1 MDSLTAHET
10 NESANHLYKE
20 KEKMQALQLEKER
33 LEDELRKVTHML
45 EDATS
50 DLARFRSQN
59 SHHLGTRS
67 GSPVD
72 IENFTKLQIDLV
84 DQQRQLRELQ
94 EFMDNKENEKSRN
107 IRVKENEHKKLIK
120 HLEEEKTNLTRKL
133 KLTQKML
140 DEQLEKINAHY
151 ADCEKRN
158 ILVVDLYKENS
169 DLMEALYLMEERKKD
184 AVSRCYKLEDQCKVL
199 RVMLKKVCHVAIT

>member
-59 SHHLGTRS
+59 SHHFGTRS

>member
-1 MDSLTAHET
+1 M
-10 NESANHLYKE
+10 
-20 KEKMQALQLEKER
+20 
-33 LEDELRKVTHML
+33 

-107 IRVKENEHKKLIK
+107 IRGLYNTNQN
-120 HLEEEKTNLTRKL
+120 HLTDDQYALLFVWNCKNVDNLDSLKIMLSFHMNDQQKSDSKT
-133 KLTQKML
+133 
-140 DEQLEKINAHY
+140 
-151 ADCEKRN
+151 
-158 ILVVDLYKENS
+158 
-169 DLMEALYLMEERKKD
+169 LMVWKWG
-184 AVSRCYKLEDQCKVL
+184 
-199 RVMLKKVCHVAIT
+199 

>member
-1 MDSLTAHET
+1 
-10 NESANHLYKE
+10 
-20 KEKMQALQLEKER
+20 
-33 LEDELRKVTHML
+33 ML

-59 SHHLGTRS
+59 SHHFGTRS